1 MIHNNPVELLV
12 EIQRISHQP
21 ARAVYEY
28 SALLN
33 TMKRCLNLKQADKGS
48 LSDYQERFKQ
58 ERNAMKAAMGTR
70 FLDDFVELTDE
81 YLSTTDADVHEKMK
95 KQAVDKLMAVMFLEN
110 ADRRIYG
117 ELIDSYVLDFANNN
131 NLYPKTISSAIHV
144 MSKVKPKKEKMNSG
158 GSNRNNYNGGRG
170 SAGGASFAQ
179 QGRGNGNNNRN
190 NDQPWRCYC
199 CGKENDHFANTCPKR
214 NEISSC
220 QWWNRTGICHFQSG
234 NEGNEDDQ
242 DEDQSIRSEVTNQS
256 SRGSRSER
264 AGWVGAQMCRSF
276 SQKAYDLKTKIL
288 LDSGTTH
295 NGLSNPNLGYDI
307 QKAKQPVRQ
316 ETNSGSTVIDLDC
329 KFPGVKGRVLMNPSG
344 MANCFSL
351 ALLSDECRITMDTA
365 KENAIVVHHENG
377 IIKFRR
383 DNMNLYTC
391 DLTAE
396 FYNKL
401 EKLKQKFPS
410 AIEPEPSGAV
420 DGVKTFA
427 SRKAVSDAS
436 IAGVKSDENVRNMI
450 ENGNFGSLVVA
461 KSNLQTLKNRMEGYS
476 KKQVDGANKAMR
488 LYHLLRVPQIDDA
501 KMVLRQNLI
510 KDCRVTNEEMNDAK
524 AIYSKSSVSKSKGL
538 TTKKKPGKVVEDFIE
553 IPPELYLRNS
563 QVVLAIDVFYV
574 NQCAF
579 LSTIDTSV
587 RYRTAV
593 PIDNET
599 DEAYFDALNDVARIY
614 NGADFKIRMIKC
626 DGAFESIMEQ
636 VQDEMDIEMDYCPPN
651 GHVPEAER
659 NNRSIQDRTRAGFYR
674 LPYPVIPKLMIQY
687 LVMTCAGSFNWVPPK
702 GGISKFYSPYM
713 IMSHQ
718 GLDMNKHFQYELGAY
733 VQVYAETQPTNTN
746 RPRTLDCIYLSP
758 DWNNLNGGHRVMDLN
773 TGKEIRRHKIV
784 CELPITE

>member
-1 MIHNNPVELLV
+1 
-12 EIQRISHQP
+12 
-21 ARAVYEY
+21 
-28 SALLN
+28 
-33 TMKRCLNLKQADKGS
+33 
-48 LSDYQERFKQ
+48 
-58 ERNAMKAAMGTR
+58 
-70 FLDDFVELTDE
+70 
-81 YLSTTDADVHEKMK
+81 
-95 KQAVDKLMAVMFLEN
+95 
-110 ADRRIYG
+110 
-117 ELIDSYVLDFANNN
+117 
-131 NLYPKTISSAIHV
+131 
-144 MSKVKPKKEKMNSG
+144 
-158 GSNRNNYNGGRG
+158 
-170 SAGGASFAQ
+170 
-179 QGRGNGNNNRN
+179 
-190 NDQPWRCYC
+190 
-199 CGKENDHFANTCPKR
+199 
-214 NEISSC
+214 
-220 QWWNRTGICHFQSG
+220 
-234 NEGNEDDQ
+234 
-242 DEDQSIRSEVTNQS
+242 
-256 SRGSRSER
+256 
-264 AGWVGAQMCRSF
+264 MCRSF

-410 AIEPEPSGAV
+410 A
-420 DGVKTFA
+420 GV
-427 SRKAVSDAS
+427 
-436 IAGVKSDENVRNMI
+436 
-450 ENGNFGSLVVA
+450 
-461 KSNLQTLKNRMEGYS
+461 SNLQTLKNRMEGYS
-476 KKQVDGANKAMR
+476 QKQVDGANKAMR

-784 CELPITE
+784 CELPITELVINRVAQMAEKQGIKKLKFLDRKRNDGMKSFFKGVRVSSIESFILVNF

>member
-1 MIHNNPVELLV
+1 
-12 EIQRISHQP
+12 
-21 ARAVYEY
+21 
-28 SALLN
+28 
-33 TMKRCLNLKQADKGS
+33 
-48 LSDYQERFKQ
+48 
-58 ERNAMKAAMGTR
+58 
-70 FLDDFVELTDE
+70 
-81 YLSTTDADVHEKMK
+81 
-95 KQAVDKLMAVMFLEN
+95 
-110 ADRRIYG
+110 
-117 ELIDSYVLDFANNN
+117 
-131 NLYPKTISSAIHV
+131 
-144 MSKVKPKKEKMNSG
+144 
-158 GSNRNNYNGGRG
+158 
-170 SAGGASFAQ
+170 
-179 QGRGNGNNNRN
+179 
-190 NDQPWRCYC
+190 
-199 CGKENDHFANTCPKR
+199 
-214 NEISSC
+214 
-220 QWWNRTGICHFQSG
+220 
-234 NEGNEDDQ
+234 
-242 DEDQSIRSEVTNQS
+242 
-256 SRGSRSER
+256 
-264 AGWVGAQMCRSF
+264 
-276 SQKAYDLKTKIL
+276 
-288 LDSGTTH
+288 
-295 NGLSNPNLGYDI
+295 
-307 QKAKQPVRQ
+307 
-316 ETNSGSTVIDLDC
+316 
-329 KFPGVKGRVLMNPSG
+329 
-344 MANCFSL
+344 
-351 ALLSDECRITMDTA
+351 
-365 KENAIVVHHENG
+365 
-377 IIKFRR
+377 
-383 DNMNLYTC
+383 
-391 DLTAE
+391 
-396 FYNKL
+396 
-401 EKLKQKFPS
+401 
-410 AIEPEPSGAV
+410 
-420 DGVKTFA
+420 
-427 SRKAVSDAS
+427 
-436 IAGVKSDENVRNMI
+436 
-450 ENGNFGSLVVA
+450 
-461 KSNLQTLKNRMEGYS
+461 MEGYS
-476 KKQVDGANKAMR
+476 QKQVDGANKAMR

-524 AIYSKSSVSKSKGL
+524 AIYSKSSVSKSKDL

-614 NGADFKIRMIKC
+614 NGADFKIRMIRC

-784 CELPITE
+784 CELPITELFINRVAQMAEKQGIKKLKFLDRKRNEIIFPDADLGGVVDYQLKYNDDAADPNYRYKEERDVRFAADDDIDDTELADLAADTADLAAEPAESEDNEDPVEIDEAAAEAADEALDEEISSGIMDMDTTPIEEEVVFEETEDPVVETVDNDDDDDDDSEESNEPAADVEIAGVRRSSRARSAPVRLDPIPTKKSYLQSAVADIEDHQMKGDKIVTFRNATVEEARVRTESCYNIHTQAISKDKKVHCQQWSLLRLYMR